1 MSNFS
6 RKAGAALVATLLLT
20 GVSAAHTSAAFA
32 APEVDASQTTPGFGD
47 AGSAPAIPSTDAPAD
62 PATDSSTAEPSTAD
76 PSTADPSTTEGA
88 GSVPAADPATDPAQD
103 PATDS
108 TEAPAEVLAE
118 VPAPASAQRTAPAP
132 APLAAADGVA
142 TSTVGEMFLEPR
154 SYGHGMSV
162 TGTVTLDGPSF
173 IMGAPINVLID
184 GVVKGTGVLIYIGE
198 GKYWALI
205 PVLSHTPAGTHEV
218 VVSFP
223 GYSSGIPF
231 MKDALPS
238 ESQPMTITIA
248 QGATTTEI
256 TSAPAS
262 SPAFSPVDVTAQV
275 TRELV
280 VPGGLSALDGNAALL
295 ADGEPI
301 ATAALGTDGA
311 VAFDDVVVPFG
322 TTELTA
328 EYLGD
333 EAGNYAVSAS
343 EPSPIEI
350 TELATDTE
358 LGLSANHVRAGD
370 PVTLTATVRNISDA
384 NQVDPRS
391 GIEFLV
397 DGDVIYTEVSADE
410 PDASPGDGTTQFQYT
425 VSDTLLGEH
434 DVTARFLPVPG
445 FTASESEP
453 VTLQVDGIE
462 TEMTPKSAQLR
473 GTIAKPAVAEVD
485 VTALPAPVETAPV
498 ETDPVPL
505 ADSAP
510 AASAAAGAAA
520 VAAPAGPE
528 INGYVQA
535 YFGDE
540 PIGEPFQVEDGV
552 GSGPITELGVGTHQ
566 VELRFTPGTYGLFGS
581 SATVVVTVDA
591 APGPEPKPEP
601 QPNPQPGPAPTPGD
615 GGKAAGL
622 AATGGDASPA
632 LAITGLGLLAA
643 AGLALTLAKRRR
655 SA

>member
-32 APEVDASQTTPGFGD
+32 APEVDASQTTPGSGD
-47 AGSAPAIPSTDAPAD
+47 AGSAPAVPSAEAPAD
-62 PATDSSTAEPSTAD
+62 PATNPSS
-76 PSTADPSTTEGA
+76 TEGA
-88 GSVPAADPATDPAQD
+88 GSAPADNPAEDPATDPAQD

-108 TEAPAEVLAE
+108 AEAPADVPADAPAE
-118 VPAPASAQRTAPAP
+118 APAPASAQRTAPAP
-132 APLAAADGVA
+132 APLAAADGVT

-162 TGTVTLDGPSF
+162 TGTVTLDGPSL
-173 IMGAPINVLID
+173 IMGAPINVLVD
-184 GVVKGTGVLIYIGE
+184 GVVEGTGVLIYIGE

-205 PVLSHTPAGTHEV
+205 PVTRYLSAGTHEV

-223 GYSSGIPF
+223 GYSTGIPF
-231 MKDALPS
+231 VNDALPS
-238 ESQPMTITIA
+238 QSQPISITIA
-248 QGATTTEI
+248 QSSTTTEI
-256 TSAPAS
+256 TSAPATT
-262 SPAFSPVDVTAQV
+262 PAFSPIDVTAQV
-275 TRELV
+275 TSEQV
-280 VPGGLSALDGNAALL
+280 VRSGMSALDGSAALL

-301 ATAALGTDGA
+301 ATADLGTDGT
-311 VAFDDVVVPFG
+311 VAFGDVIVPFG

-350 TELATDTE
+350 TELTTDTE
-358 LGLSANHVRAGD
+358 LSLSATQVRAGD
-370 PVTLTATVRNISDA
+370 PVTLTATVRNISEQ
-384 NQVDPRS
+384 NLVDPRS

-397 DGDVIYTEVSADE
+397 DGEVIYTEVSADE
-410 PDASPGDGTTQFQYT
+410 PDAAPGDGTTQFQYT

-473 GTIAKPAVAEVD
+473 GTIAKPAVAGVD
-485 VTALPAPVETAPV
+485 VTALPAPVETGPV
-498 ETDPVPL
+498 ETDLVPL
-505 ADSAP
+505 ADSA
-510 AASAAAGAAA
+510 SAAFDADAP
-520 VAAPAGPE
+520 PAGPE
-528 INGYVQA
+528 VNGYVQA

-591 APGPEPKPEP
+591 APGPNPEPKPEP
-601 QPNPQPGPAPTPGD
+601 KPNPQPGPAPTPGD

-632 LAITGLGLLAA
+632 LAITGLGLIAA

>member
-1 MSNFS
+1 MSNLS

-32 APEVDASQTTPGFGD
+32 APEVDASQTAPEAED
-47 AGSAPAIPSTDAPAD
+47 SGSTSSDPTTDAPAD
-62 PATDSSTAEPSTAD
+62 PSTATDPAE
-76 PSTADPSTTEGA
+76 
-88 GSVPAADPATDPAQD
+88 VPAGDPAQDQAEDPATDPAEA
-103 PATDS
+103 PADAP
-108 TEAPAEVLAE
+108 TEAPADAPTE
-118 VPAPASAQRTAPAP
+118 VPAPAPAQRSAPEA
-132 APLAAADGVA
+132 ATLAAADGVA

-205 PVLSHTPAGTHEV
+205 PVLSHIPAGTHEV

-231 MKDALPS
+231 IKDALPS
-238 ESQPMTITIA
+238 DSQPMTITIA
-248 QGATTTEI
+248 QATTSTEI

-262 SPAFSPVDVTAQV
+262 SRAFSPVDVTAQV
-275 TRELV
+275 TRDRV
-280 VPGGLSALDGNAALL
+280 VPGGMSALDGNAALL
-295 ADGEPI
+295 ADGETI

-311 VAFDDVVVPFG
+311 VEFEDVVVPFG
-322 TTELTA
+322 TTELSA

-343 EPSPIEI
+343 APSPIEI
-350 TELATDTE
+350 TELTTNTDLT
-358 LGLSANHVRAGD
+358 LSATQVRAGD
-370 PVTLTATVRNISDA
+370 PVTLTATVRNISEE
-384 NQVDPRS
+384 NLVDPRS

-410 PDASPGDGTTQFQYT
+410 PDAAPGDGTTQFEYT
-425 VSDTLLGEH
+425 VSDTLLGQH

-445 FTASESEP
+445 FTASESDS
-453 VTLQVDGIE
+453 VTLQVDGID
-462 TEMTPKSAQLR
+462 TEMIPKSSQLR
-473 GTIAKPAVAEVD
+473 GTIARPAVAEVD
-485 VTALPAPVETAPV
+485 VTALPAPVVTAP
-498 ETDPVPL
+498 L
-505 ADSAP
+505 MADSNP
-510 AASAAAGAAA
+510 LGDSAAAAF
-520 VAAPAGPE
+520 VADALPGGPVVD
-528 INGYVQA
+528 GYVQA

-540 PIGEPFQVEDGV
+540 PIGDAFQIEDGV
-552 GSGPITELGVGTHQ
+552 GSGPITGLGVGTHQ
-566 VELRFTPGTYGLFGS
+566 VELRFTPGTYGLFGTS
-581 SATVVVTVDA
+581 STVVVTVDA
-591 APGPEPKPEP
+591 APEPKPDPKPEPKPEP
-601 QPNPQPGPAPTPGD
+601 KPGPMPTPGD

-622 AATGGDASPA
+622 AATGGVDTTVMA
-632 LAITGLGLLAA
+632 LAALGLI
-643 AGLALTLAKRRR
+643 AGAGAVLTLAKRRR